1 MDGYTSKRGD
11 QLKFSRCDN
20 GHVMVLATSAG
31 GTSVLV
37 CVEPADV
44 DAVADEMK
52 AWKA

>member
-1 MDGYTSKRGD
+1 MNGYTSKRGN
-11 QLKFSRCDN
+11 QIKFSRCGN
-20 GHVMVLATSAG
+20 GHVMVVATSAG

-37 CVEPADV
+37 CIEPEDV